1 MKYKRFSYEKLVV
14 CTNFELSFLSKNFH
28 LIFLSHCRHK
38 PLESDGGIANTN
50 SSNVVDPCTIT
61 PKNENSEQNLHN
73 STMPS
78 TLPYQPNKDTGD
90 KNIEIDL
97 AKLILGNDVVSQSLT
112 VSDHSTNRSNF
123 KLSSNDVANPIQSAS
138 SSIDTSKKAQLLM
151 CHRSNIPPH
160 IRILPKT
167 QSLDLVDD
175 RTDDVSINPS
185 SKSSDVTPSVPGM
198 MPKYQSLDQTRP
210 IYPNVPYS
218 PYGSPYGSPR
228 SGRRRPPLRES
239 RRVSIEQTGSFLQL
253 NQYKLMDQIGQ
264 VCIHWSIL

>member
-1 MKYKRFSYEKLVV
+1 
-14 CTNFELSFLSKNFH
+14 
-28 LIFLSHCRHK
+28 
-38 PLESDGGIANTN
+38 
-50 SSNVVDPCTIT
+50 
-61 PKNENSEQNLHN
+61 
-73 STMPS
+73 MPS
-78 TLPYQPNKDTGD
+78 TLPYQPNQDTTD
-90 KNIEIDL
+90 TIIANNV
-97 AKLILGNDVVSQSLT
+97 AKLNLGNDVAT
-112 VSDHSTNRSNF
+112 RTAATGDHSTNRSNF
-123 KLSSNDVANPIQSAS
+123 NPSSNDVTNPTNQATS
-138 SSIDTSKKAQLLM
+138 SRIDTSKKAQLLM
-151 CHRSNIPPH
+151 CHRPNIPPH

-175 RTDDVSINPS
+175 RTDDDSINPS
-185 SKSSDVTPSVPGM
+185 KSSSDATPSVAGM

-264 VCIHWSIL
+264 VCIHAEEAIDLFELN

>member
-1 MKYKRFSYEKLVV
+1 
-14 CTNFELSFLSKNFH
+14 
-28 LIFLSHCRHK
+28 
-38 PLESDGGIANTN
+38 
-50 SSNVVDPCTIT
+50 
-61 PKNENSEQNLHN
+61 
-73 STMPS
+73 MPS
-78 TLPYQPNKDTGD
+78 PIPYQPNQETSEKT
-90 KNIEIDL
+90 IENDV
-97 AKLILGNDVVSQSLT
+97 AKLNLDKDAVPST
-112 VSDHSTNRSNF
+112 RTTSDHSTNRSNLN
-123 KLSSNDVANPIQSAS
+123 LSSNDVANPVQTTSNTV
-138 SSIDTSKKAQLLM
+138 DTSKKVQLSM

-175 RTDDVSINPS
+175 RTDDQS
-185 SKSSDVTPSVPGM
+185 SKSSDVTPSVAGM

-264 VCIHWSIL
+264 VCE

>member
-1 MKYKRFSYEKLVV
+1 MFS
-14 CTNFELSFLSKNFH
+14 
-28 LIFLSHCRHK
+28 LIFCRHK
-38 PLESDGGIANTN
+38 TTEPESGVGNTN
-50 SSNVVDPCTIT
+50 SSNVAGPCTVT
-61 PKNENSEQNLHN
+61 PKNEKSEYNLHN

-78 TLPYQPNKDTGD
+78 TLPYQPNQETTDD
-90 KNIEIDL
+90 KIIENDV
-97 AKLILGNDVVSQSLT
+97 AKLSLENDVVSHT
-112 VSDHSTNRSNF
+112 ASDQSTNRSNF
-123 KLSSNDVANPIQSAS
+123 NLSSNDVANPIQTTSR
-138 SSIDTSKKAQLLM
+138 SIDTSKKAQLLM
-151 CHRSNIPPH
+151 CHRPNIPPH

-175 RTDDVSINPS
+175 RTDDDVAINS
-185 SKSSDVTPSVPGM
+185 SKPSDVTPAVAGM

-264 VCIHWSIL
+264 VCAEILSESKVK

>member
-1 MKYKRFSYEKLVV
+1 
-14 CTNFELSFLSKNFH
+14 
-28 LIFLSHCRHK
+28 
-38 PLESDGGIANTN
+38 
-50 SSNVVDPCTIT
+50 
-61 PKNENSEQNLHN
+61 
-73 STMPS
+73 MPS
-78 TLPYQPNKDTGD
+78 TLPYQPNQETTE
-90 KNIEIDL
+90 NILANDV
-97 AKLILGNDVVSQSLT
+97 AKLNLDNDVVSST
-112 VSDHSTNRSNF
+112 TATSDQSTNRSNF
-123 KLSSNDVANPIQSAS
+123 NISSSDVTNPIQPTS

-151 CHRSNIPPH
+151 CHRPNIPPH

-175 RTDDVSINPS
+175 RTDDDVAINP
-185 SKSSDVTPSVPGM
+185 SKSSDITPSVAGM

-264 VCIHWSIL
+264 VWWMK

>member
-1 MKYKRFSYEKLVV
+1 
-14 CTNFELSFLSKNFH
+14 
-28 LIFLSHCRHK
+28 
-38 PLESDGGIANTN
+38 
-50 SSNVVDPCTIT
+50 
-61 PKNENSEQNLHN
+61 
-73 STMPS
+73 MPS
-78 TLPYQPNKDTGD
+78 TLPYQPNQETAEKI
-90 KNIEIDL
+90 IENDI
-97 AKLILGNDVVSQSLT
+97 AKLNLDNDVVST
-112 VSDHSTNRSNF
+112 CTTSDHSTNRSNF
-123 KLSSNDVANPIQSAS
+123 NISSNDVTNPIQPTS

-175 RTDDVSINPS
+175 RTDDDVAINPS
-185 SKSSDVTPSVPGM
+185 KSSNVTPSVAGM

-264 VCIHWSIL
+264 VCTAVHNYCLKQPMSNIAFKKHRALMASSN

>member
-1 MKYKRFSYEKLVV
+1 
-14 CTNFELSFLSKNFH
+14 
-28 LIFLSHCRHK
+28 
-38 PLESDGGIANTN
+38 
-50 SSNVVDPCTIT
+50 
-61 PKNENSEQNLHN
+61 
-73 STMPS
+73 MPS
-78 TLPYQPNKDTGD
+78 TLPYQPNQDTIDD
-90 KNIEIDL
+90 KIIESDV
-97 AKLILGNDVVSQSLT
+97 AKLNLDNEVVSHT
-112 VSDHSTNRSNF
+112 TTDHSTNCSNF
-123 KLSSNDVANPIQSAS
+123 NLSSNDVTNPMHTTS
-138 SSIDTSKKAQLLM
+138 SSIDTSKKAQLSM
-151 CHRSNIPPH
+151 CHRPNIPPH

-175 RTDDVSINPS
+175 RTDDDIAINP
-185 SKSSDVTPSVPGM
+185 SKSSDVTPAVAGM

-264 VCIHWSIL
+264 VRTQSIK

>member
-1 MKYKRFSYEKLVV
+1 
-14 CTNFELSFLSKNFH
+14 
-28 LIFLSHCRHK
+28 
-38 PLESDGGIANTN
+38 
-50 SSNVVDPCTIT
+50 
-61 PKNENSEQNLHN
+61 
-73 STMPS
+73 MPS
-78 TLPYQPNKDTGD
+78 TLPYQPNQETSD
-90 KNIEIDL
+90 KIIENDV
-97 AKLILGNDVVSQSLT
+97 AKLNLNNDVVTVPSSSSLLSSSHT
-112 VSDHSTNRSNF
+112 TTDQSTNRSNF
-123 KLSSNDVANPIQSAS
+123 NLSSNDVANPIQTTS
-138 SSIDTSKKAQLLM
+138 SSIDTSKKAQLSK
-151 CHRSNIPPH
+151 CHRSNLPPH

-175 RTDDVSINPS
+175 RTDDVAINAS
-185 SKSSDVTPSVPGM
+185 TKSSDLTPSVAGM

-264 VCIHWSIL
+264 VCVLFEPVKRVSSME

>member
-1 MKYKRFSYEKLVV
+1 ME
-14 CTNFELSFLSKNFH
+14 TEGDIGN
-28 LIFLSHCRHK
+28 
-38 PLESDGGIANTN
+38 PN
-50 SSNVVDPCTIT
+50 SSNAPGQCTIA
-61 PKNENSEQNLHN
+61 PKNENTEYSLHN

-78 TLPYQPNKDTGD
+78 TLPYQPNQETSD
-90 KNIEIDL
+90 KIIENDV
-97 AKLILGNDVVSQSLT
+97 AKLNLDNDVVLPTTST
-112 VSDHSTNRSNF
+112 SDHSTNRSNF
-123 KLSSNDVANPIQSAS
+123 NISSNDVTNPIPTTPS
-138 SSIDTSKKAQLLM
+138 SVDTSKKAQLLM
-151 CHRSNIPPH
+151 CHRPNIPPH

-175 RTDDVSINPS
+175 HTDDDVTINPS
-185 SKSSDVTPSVPGM
+185 KSSNVTPSVTGM
-198 MPKYQSLDQTRP
+198 LPKYQSLDQTRP

-264 VCIHWSIL
+264 VCT